1 MKVNGTALLHADPDR
16 VYAAFNDPSVLAVTI
31 PGCQSLEALGDDRYR
46 LSIVAGVASIK
57 GTYDGEVALSE
68 QDPPSSFTL
77 RAKGSG
83 APGTVDATVHVT
95 LADQGD
101 GTTRLEYDADAIV
114 GGMVGGVGQ
123 RMLAGVSRKMAGQFF
138 GAVDDSLA
146 GRGPAVAHEAAADH
160 ADLAGAGPLRAV
172 VPGSGA
178 VYPGRGSQPGA
189 SGLGVSDQRSFL
201 LGAAFGAGVALL
213 GVLVGGWVGGRRA
226 RR

>member
-1 MKVNGTALLHADPDR
+1 MKVSGTALLHADPDR
-16 VYAAFNDPSVLAVTI
+16 VYAAFHDPSVLAVTI

-95 LADQGD
+95 LAAQDD

-146 GRGPAVAHEAAADH
+146 GRGARETHDAVADHDELVPAAAVP
-160 ADLAGAGPLRAV
+160 AYAPVSGPIFPGRAGADIAATGP
-172 VPGSGA
+172 
-178 VYPGRGSQPGA
+178 
-189 SGLGVSDQRSFL
+189 DQRSFV

-213 GVLVGGWVGGRRA
+213 GVLVGSWVGGRRA